1 MLNVTSRVTQHQQR
15 NEHMFFKIEKA
26 EYELSEG
33 RCTSVTL
40 NIFLE
45 SGTLK
50 VPAGKNKG
58 NPEIIPCLLVCTA
71 EHEDQALDRL
81 SRQVDAMRQGLVV
94 ALGWKHDNV
103 KKCTELID
111 MLKEQSR
118 TLWLERTEKYED
130 VATRPTL

>member
-1 MLNVTSRVTQHQQR
+1 
-15 NEHMFFKIEKA
+15 MFFKIEKA

-58 NPEIIPCLLVCTA
+58 NPEIIPCLLVSTA
-71 EHEDQALDRL
+71 EHEDQALDHL